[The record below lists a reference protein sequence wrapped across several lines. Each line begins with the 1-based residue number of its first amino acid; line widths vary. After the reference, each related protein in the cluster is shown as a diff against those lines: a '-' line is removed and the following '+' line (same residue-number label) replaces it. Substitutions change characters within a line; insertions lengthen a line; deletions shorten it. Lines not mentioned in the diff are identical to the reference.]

1 MNKKNK
7 ILLIIGTTL
16 IIGAFFAYNIYTKIY
31 APNTIKEGY
40 VYIKT
45 NSNLNDLEIEL
56 KPFLKKTESFIW
68 VANKKK
74 YNSNIRAGKFKIPK
88 GISNNDLINLLRSG
102 KQTPVKLVFNNQHS
116 LEKLAGRISL
126 QIEADSISI
135 LKQMLNSDFLSKNK
149 FTNKTALGMYVP
161 NSYELYWNTSA
172 TQFRDRMLKEYNR
185 FWSEKRINSA
195 RNLKLTRTQVIS
207 LASIVQKETA
217 KVSERPIVAGLYLN
231 RIKRR
236 IPLQADPTIIYALK
250 EKNGQEFQVKRVL
263 NRDLKIDSPY
273 NTYIH
278 RGIPPSLIAMPDISS
293 IDAVLFSSKH
303 NYIYM
308 CANLDKPGYHA
319 FAANLKQHNRNAAKY
334 HRWMNQQGINR

>member
-74 YNSNIRAGKFKIPK
+74 YNKNIRAGKFKIPK
-88 GISNNDLINLLRSG
+88 GISNNDLINFLRSG
-102 KQTPVKLVFNNQHS
+102 KQTPVKIIFNNQHS
-116 LEKLAGRISL
+116 IEKLAGRVSL

-135 LKQMLNSDFLSKNK
+135 LKQMLHSNFLSKNK
-149 FTNKTALGMYVP
+149 FTNKTALGMYIP

-172 TQFRDRMLKEYNR
+172 SQFRDRMLKEYNR
-185 FWSEKRINSA
+185 FWTEKRINSA

-273 NTYIH
+273 NTYTH

-308 CANLDKPGYHA
+308 CANVDKPGYHA
-319 FAANLKQHNRNAAKY
+319 FAANLRQHNKNAAKY

>member
-1 MNKKNK
+1 MNKKK
-7 ILLIIGTTL
+7 LILLIVGLLLLT
-16 IIGAFFAYNIYTKIY
+16 GGFFAYNTYNKIY

-40 VYIKT
+40 IHIKT
-45 NSNLNDLEIEL
+45 NSTLADLENEIR
-56 KPFLKKTESFIW
+56 PFLKRVQPFIW
-68 VANKKK
+68 VANQKK

-116 LEKLAGRISL
+116 LEKLAGRIAL
-126 QIEADSISI
+126 QIEADSTSI
-135 LKQMLNSDFLSKNK
+135 LNAMLNTAFLSKNK
-149 FTNKTALGMYVP
+149 FSKKTALGMYVP

-172 TQFRDRMLKEYNR
+172 TQFRDRMLKEYHR
-185 FWSEKRINSA
+185 FWNQKRIEKA
-195 RNLKLTRTQVIS
+195 RALKLTRTQVIS

-217 KVSERPIVAGLYLN
+217 KVAERPIVAGLYLN

-250 EKNGQEFQVKRVL
+250 EKHGQDFTVKRVL
-263 NRDLKIDSPY
+263 NKDLKIDSPY

-278 RGIPPSLIAMPDISS
+278 KGVPPSLIAMPDISS
-293 IDAVLFSSKH
+293 IDAVLFPSKH

-308 CANLDKPGYHA
+308 CASVDKIGYHA
-319 FAANLKQHNRNAAKY
+319 FASTLRQHNRNAAKY
-334 HRWMNQQGINR
+334 HQWMNKQGINR

>member
-74 YNSNIRAGKFKIPK
+74 YNKNIRAGKFKIPK
-88 GISNNDLINLLRSG
+88 GISNNDLINFLRSG
-102 KQTPVKLVFNNQHS
+102 KQTPVKIIFNNQHS
-116 LEKLAGRISL
+116 LEKLAGRVSL

-135 LKQMLNSDFLSKNK
+135 LKQMLHSNFLSKNK
-149 FTNKTALGMYVP
+149 FTNKTALGMYIP

-172 TQFRDRMLKEYNR
+172 SQFRDRMLKEYNR
-185 FWSEKRINSA
+185 FWTEKRINSA

-273 NTYIH
+273 NTYTH

-308 CANLDKPGYHA
+308 CANVDKPGYHA
-319 FAANLKQHNRNAAKY
+319 FAANLRQHNRNAAKY